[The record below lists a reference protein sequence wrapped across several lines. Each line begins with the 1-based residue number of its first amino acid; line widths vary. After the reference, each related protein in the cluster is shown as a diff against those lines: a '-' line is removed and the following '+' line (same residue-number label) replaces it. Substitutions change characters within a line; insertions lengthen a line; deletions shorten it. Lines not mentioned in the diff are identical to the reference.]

1 MSHHFLTF
9 FTPSFTPTF
18 TPPPTSCWPDQNVI
32 LRKSLWRC
40 QEGLQPEVLDLLHL
54 RDKICMIDKKP
65 ENVLFCKVDN
75 ANPIMQTT
83 KMYHSKLVDLGNV
96 WRHFVVHQS
105 PTCPVGMD
113 DSTYTLKMDYFTTM
127 LVKSLQFFWGLHCQP
142 EREKDHHS
150 WITLPRRIIRMRLR
164 RSVWTKA
171 RMSGQIVNCKI
182 IDSRTTWW
190 ISWMHNI
197 KG

>member
-32 LRKSLWRC
+32 LRKSCTAIKPPLWRC
-40 QEGLQPEVLDLLHL
+40 QEGLQPEVLDLLQL

-96 WRHFVVHQS
+96 WRHFVVHHS
-105 PTCPVGMD
+105 PTCPAGME

-127 LVKSLQFFWGLHCQP
+127 LVKSLQLEYSP
-142 EREKDHHS
+142 LS
-150 WITLPRRIIRMRLR
+150 LPF
-164 RSVWTKA
+164 
-171 RMSGQIVNCKI
+171 CP
-182 IDSRTTWW
+182 RTTL
-190 ISWMHNI
+190 STRTRKRSPLMDHTAKENN
-197 KG
+197 